1 MSTGKSWL
9 PAIFRPASA
18 SRAVAIP
25 PPAARRLRGA
35 SGAASGR
42 AGSKRPVDPAA
53 ALRAGRAGGNGAV
66 DGVRQSAVPPA
77 GNRRHG

>member
-9 PAIFRPASA
+9 PAIFRPAST

-25 PPAARRLRGA
+25 PPTRRLRGA
-35 SGAASGR
+35 SGATSGR

-53 ALRAGRAGGNGAV
+53 ALRACHAGGNGAV
-66 DGVRQSAVPPA
+66 DGIDRVAASPA